1 MLTERTGAVL
11 TVALLVLSAMGGVA
25 TATTTGELGNST
37 VPASSGDETPVNETM
52 SAADAAYV
60 TSDGAIILV
69 YEHGDQEDLENASG
83 HARMDVS
90 DGVAEFVMS
99 QRTETD
105 ATGNLTLL
113 ATPDELTADGA
124 LVADRPAYLRDLRF
138 DLENVQNRSVRESSM
153 ALNSTVAVPEDSP
166 LSLVPL
172 QEARTSGSVTTDATS
187 LNADGSASVQLASP
201 LLPERSHELVLT
213 ESDGAYTLEVDES
226 YTMSAERA
234 ERWNSTDRA
243 EETLRSQYC
252 DGFETTN
259 VTCSVSLDSH
269 ELTNESEDSKRLDVA
284 YTVTVDGVDS
294 AVSTAIV
301 EGLGGPETNV
311 TEAEATELAD
321 RIENVTLSRVGAE
334 LSVERRP
341 SGGQQASVDWN
352 VSLDGTDDLTLAYV
366 DLLEQIENAA
376 MSSPQTPD
384 AGESFDFGLANSI
397 EQLRDRTEARR
408 AADLETTS
416 NWAFALTTRGMTGQS
431 FVSLNGTATSETSN
445 WAEYV
450 SELQQREVPITD
462 SMRTSIDV
470 RTDDEQIVAEGS
482 ASVEDEGMLD
492 RALTEFNRT
501 ANETDVTAMIDA
513 MRAAEFE
520 QARLTADVGEG
531 NATVEGVLSVGN
543 GTAVSDRL
551 PAPFSMMEAS
561 ETSFETGQTAMLMD
575 AGLQSDADED
585 AIQALSFVGDETDVT
600 MPGEWDEDGRSLAS
614 FATDAGETDDGE
626 TDDGETETDDETE
639 SGDGDGPGFGLVPAL
654 IGAAGGAA
662 IAGKRLRDAA

>member
-25 TATTTGELGNST
+25 TATTGEPGDSA
-37 VPASSGDETPVNETM
+37 VAASSGDQTPVNETM
-52 SAADAAYV
+52 PEADAAYV
-60 TSDGAIILV
+60 TSDGSVVLV
-69 YEHGDQEDLENASG
+69 YEHGEQDDLETATG

-90 DGVAEFVMS
+90 DGIAEFVMS

-113 ATPDELTADGA
+113 ATPDELAADGA
-124 LVADRPAYLRDLRF
+124 LVADRPAQLRDLRF
-138 DLENVQNRSVRESSM
+138 ELENVQNSTVSESSM
-153 ALNSTVAVPEDSP
+153 ALNSTVAVPQDSQ
-166 LSLVPL
+166 LSFVPL
-172 QEARTSGSVTTDATS
+172 FLREARTSGSVTTDATS
-187 LNADGSASVQLASP
+187 LNAEGSASVQLGAP

-213 ESDGAYTLEVDES
+213 ESDGTYTLEVDES
-226 YTMSAERA
+226 YTMSAEQA

-259 VTCSVSLDSH
+259 VTCSVNLDSH

-321 RIENVTLSRVGAE
+321 RIENVTLSRIEAD
-334 LSVERRP
+334 LSVESQR
-341 SGGQQASVDWN
+341 ASADWN
-352 VSLDGTDDLTLAYV
+352 VSLEGTDDLTLAYV

-376 MSSPQTPD
+376 MSGPQTPD
-384 AGESFDFGLANSI
+384 AGESLDFGLANSV

-416 NWAFALTTRGMTGQS
+416 NWAFALTTGQS
-431 FVSLNGTATSETSN
+431 SVSLNGTATSEATN
-445 WAEYV
+445 WEDYV
-450 SELQQREVPITD
+450 SELREREVPVTD

-470 RTDDEQIVAEGS
+470 RTTDEQIVAEGS

-492 RALTEFNRT
+492 RALTQFNRT
-501 ANETDVTAMIDA
+501 ANESEVTAIVDG

-520 QARLTADVGEG
+520 QARLTADVGAG
-531 NATVEGVLSVGN
+531 NVTVEGAIEVGD
-543 GTAVSDRL
+543 GPAVSERL
-551 PAPFSMMEAS
+551 PAPFSMVKAS
-561 ETSFETGQTAMLMD
+561 ETSFDRGRTAMMMD
-575 AGLQSDADED
+575 AGLRSDASED
-585 AIQALSFVGDETDVT
+585 TVRALSFVSDETDVS
-600 MPGEWDEDGRSLAS
+600 MPGEW
-614 FATDAGETDDGE
+614 AGEDRPLVSSVTDDGETGDGE
-626 TDDGETETDDETE
+626 TDDGETETDNETE
-639 SGDGDGPGFGLVPAL
+639 SGDGDGPGFGLVPAV